1 MEHLAVRGQQDLT
14 DGLTTLNLDSMNGVT
29 VPNDWT
35 ITRVMG
41 DIIMAEIIDENEHGE
56 VLRNGLWLKPEITK
70 KMWRVAKIYK
80 IGPKVQDLAVGDLIQ
95 YPSDKGLPMIAKN
108 KKKFI
113 FLNQERIFAVVEQD
127 KE

>member
-14 DGLTTLNLDSMNGVT
+14 GGLPTLNLDSMNGVT